1 VCARR
6 HAWRGGGLAAG
17 LAASLLGAV
26 FGVTK
31 PTSRME
37 QETQVYSVRVPPD
50 VRPVR
55 IFGLM
60 ERRYPCLPR
69 ARPVLCF
76 AFAQGSVFVIEH
88 FGLQYQV
95 QAPVPPSVD
104 GTVQVRLPTAPV
116 AQQQTQQAAQQQ
128 AQQQAQLAAQ
138 QQAQLAAQQ
147 QAAAQ
152 QQQLMHLMMIQ
163 QQQAQ
168 QQAQQR
174 QAQQQQ
180 QQQQQQQPPGGQPGA
195 AAGGEEW
202 TMWQDSASGRHF
214 YRNARTGQTMW
225 AP

>member
-1 VCARR
+1 VRVRTA
-6 HAWRGGGLAAG
+6 ARGGGLAAG

-50 VRPVR
+50 VRP
-55 IFGLM
+55 
-60 ERRYPCLPR
+60 
-69 ARPVLCF
+69 
-76 AFAQGSVFVIEH
+76 GSVFVIEH

-116 AQQQTQQAAQQQ
+116 GQQQTQQAAQQAQ
-128 AQQQAQLAAQ
+128 QQQAQLAAQ

>member
-1 VCARR
+1 VRVRTA
-6 HAWRGGGLAAG
+6 ARGGGLAAG

-50 VRPVR
+50 VRP
-55 IFGLM
+55 
-60 ERRYPCLPR
+60 
-69 ARPVLCF
+69 
-76 AFAQGSVFVIEH
+76 GSVFVIEH

-116 AQQQTQQAAQQQ
+116 AQQQTQQA
-128 AQQQAQLAAQ
+128 
-138 QQAQLAAQQ
+138 
-147 QAAAQ
+147 
-152 QQQLMHLMMIQ
+152 
-163 QQQAQ
+163 AQ